1 MLRNRELVLTARE
14 HMFREDYIIRLIK
27 QLADFLARIAGKRRA
42 RDFEGAIAEAGKAW
56 DELLG
61 HPRELVDVIDTPTLA
76 ALLREPG
83 KMRVAAQLLVEEGHA
98 RAGKGD
104 PLHASVCYRRAT
116 ELVLE
121 ARAIEPTA
129 EDDAALLELG
139 QLVQMNQL
147 DERYRPDG
155 Y

>member
-1 MLRNRELVLTARE
+1 
-14 HMFREDYIIRLIK
+14 MFREDYIIRLVR

-61 HPRELVDVIDTPTLA
+61 HPRELVDVVDTPTLA
-76 ALLREPG
+76 SMLREPG

-104 PLHASVCYRRAT
+104 PASAAVCYRRAT

-121 ARAIEPTA
+121 AHAIDPSP
-129 EDDAALLELG
+129 EDDAALLELAR
-139 QLVQMNQL
+139 LVPTNQL
-147 DERYRPDG
+147 DPRYRG
-155 Y
+155 